1 MTRATRGGARLGLL
15 LLLGA
20 GLAAGCAHSYDV
32 ENRDTPVHVWISAPE
47 LAATGGTLTVKVEV
61 AGRVLADGPVA
72 FPSGAPT
79 VELPVAR
86 VRTGSVPVAVTVDGG
101 RVRAQ
106 QSVGVPNESWIRVV
120 VRGAAVS
127 ISSYRE
133 QPPILTNP
141 RAGR

>member
-1 MTRATRGGARLGLL
+1 MTRATRGGALLGLL

-20 GLAAGCAHSYDV
+20 GLAPGCAHSYDV

-47 LAATGGTLTVKVEV
+47 LAAAGGTLVLKVEV
-61 AGRVLADGPVA
+61 AGQVLADGPVA

-79 VELPVAR
+79 VELPLAR
-86 VRTGSVPVAVTVDGG
+86 VRTGAVPVAVTVDGG

-133 QPPILTNP
+133 QPPIVT
-141 RAGR
+141 R